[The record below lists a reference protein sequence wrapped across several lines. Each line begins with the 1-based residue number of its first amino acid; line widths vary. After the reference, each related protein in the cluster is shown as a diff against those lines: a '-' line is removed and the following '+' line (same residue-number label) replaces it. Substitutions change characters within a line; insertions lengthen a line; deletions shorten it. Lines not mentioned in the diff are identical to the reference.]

1 MVGLICEHRS
11 RCGLCPAAA
20 VPGVVLHESEILAC
34 GVVLAGV
41 TTVGHCR
48 YVLVMLLAR
57 ASVEVRVVIDR
68 HGAFVGIASLTWW
81 REREVRLLKKH
92 LAVGHACYCCH
103 ACCTINVNA
112 NVPVSDTGCGQDG
125 SIC

>member
-48 YVLVMLLAR
+48 YVLVMLLFR
-57 ASVEVRVVIDR
+57 ASVEVCVVIGR
-68 HGAFVGIASLTWW
+68 HGAFVGSDVLVVVSLGGV
-81 REREVRLLKKH
+81 RENFVSPRNTL
-92 LAVGHACYCCH
+92 
-103 ACCTINVNA
+103 
-112 NVPVSDTGCGQDG
+112 PSDTCVTVAMPPCLLNGQYQREC
-125 SIC
+125 SRQ